1 MYKLTVMKKIVSMAL
16 LFGVLTAFT
25 TNKDSKE
32 DPVTVKE
39 LSGFRLRDNVF
50 SLADYNLWVITNADA
65 FDKTFIRSN
74 DTVKMPR
81 FDEELVLA
89 AKVETWSNSYKVMVK
104 KIVRKDDE
112 LNFYFTIQRGR
123 SNEGNALVT
132 AYPKE
137 PSVKKVN
144 FYHDNVLVRTI
155 PIVSVY

>member
-1 MYKLTVMKKIVSMAL
+1 MAL
-16 LFGVLTAFT
+16 LFGVLSAFT
-25 TNKDSKE
+25 TNKDSAE

-39 LSGFRLRDNVF
+39 LAGYRLRDNTF
-50 SLADYNLWVITNADA
+50 SLNDYNLWVITNADA
-65 FDKTFIRSN
+65 FDKTFTRES
-74 DTVKMPR
+74 DSVKLPR

-104 KIVRKDDE
+104 RIVQKGEE
-112 LNFYFTIQRGR
+112 LNFYFGIQRGK
-123 SNEGNALVT
+123 SNTGNVLVT
-132 AYPKE
+132 TYSKD